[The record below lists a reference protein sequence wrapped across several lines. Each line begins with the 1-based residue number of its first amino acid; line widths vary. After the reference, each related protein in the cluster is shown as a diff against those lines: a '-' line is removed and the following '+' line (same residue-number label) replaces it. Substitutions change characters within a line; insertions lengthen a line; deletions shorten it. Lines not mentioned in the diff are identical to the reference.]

1 MMFVFGEVSDAIQE
15 TTMLVEDIVRS
26 QVIEIVRSTS
36 THIVT
41 RGLNYLLNSN
51 NCTDA
56 PPPVVPLT
64 KK

>member
-36 THIVT
+36 TSHCYERAELFIE
-41 RGLNYLLNSN
+41 LQ
-51 NCTDA
+51 
-56 PPPVVPLT
+56 
-64 KK
+64 